1 MLVYSTDKKI
11 QKSIKACGGDVYV
24 DGPKKRGL
32 FAGTPDEYF
41 EGDHFEQACEN
52 AWALN
57 PVTGLCPECGDEE
70 GQSWVNGRRVIWIE

>member
-11 QKSIKACGGDVYV
+11 QKSIKVCGGDVYV
-24 DGPKKRGL
+24 DGPKKRRL
-32 FAGTPDEYF
+32 STATPEEYF

-57 PVTGLCPECGDEE
+57 PVTGLCPECEDEE